1 MNLNATLFAQCVVF
15 FVLAWFTMRFVW
27 PPLVKALDERATKIA
42 EGLNAAEKGKHDLQ
56 LAEQRA
62 ADKLREAKAQ
72 AAEILALAEKR
83 AGQLVEEAKNA
94 AKAEGE
100 RQLAAAQAEIT
111 QLVSQAKEDLRLQV
125 AGLAVAGAEKILRR
139 EIDAKA
145 HAELLET
152 LKAEL

>member
-42 EGLNAAEKGKHDLQ
+42 EGLNAAEKGKHDLH

>member
-27 PPLVKALDERATKIA
+27 PLVKALDERATKIA